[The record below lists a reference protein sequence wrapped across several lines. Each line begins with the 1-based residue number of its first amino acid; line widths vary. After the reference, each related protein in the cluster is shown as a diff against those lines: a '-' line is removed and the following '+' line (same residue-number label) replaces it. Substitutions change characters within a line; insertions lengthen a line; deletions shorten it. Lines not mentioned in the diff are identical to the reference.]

1 MKNIQ
6 GKIAGLAFAGLSGLV
21 GLTSCVS
28 SRSVELQLY
37 DVSSQI
43 EDAAIALKT
52 KGVQQGLPLQNI
64 YRSFDFNKNGTIDES
79 ESDIMASLAGMITLA
94 DRLEAERYGKEKF
107 NEGYRSAM
115 KETEEM
121 VHCIREMVEKLNEEL
136 SNKQ

>member
-1 MKNIQ
+1 MKLFKGRGVKMKLQNLQ
-6 GKIAGLAFAGLSGLV
+6 GKIIGLAFVGLSGLV

-79 ESDIMASLAGMITLA
+79 ES
-94 DRLEAERYGKEKF
+94 
-107 NEGYRSAM
+107 
-115 KETEEM
+115 EEM